1 MVDIFQKNN
10 ASYIKMVDGVHL
22 IGWDGYFKFKK
33 KRIKCTSLKR
43 ISNLCDSSFKV
54 SAA

>member
-33 KRIKCTSLKR
+33 KRIMHFTEAH
-43 ISNLCDSSFKV
+43 FK
-54 SAA
+54 SM